1 MHFLINSPTR
11 KPAKRRK
18 VKKTSRHTSQ
28 GVSMARRRRR
38 RKAAINSPKRRRRH
52 TRRRINPGGLG
63 PARAARHNPPRRRHR
78 RRHTRINPRRRYR
91 RNPSIL
97 GSSRGI
103 VGGIVQGLKDGG
115 AVVLGQ
121 VAARK
126 IKGAVTGMLPATAQA
141 QVSSGVGAI
150 ALSLVSAIGAS
161 LIAKKALPGS
171 ARLITA
177 GAFSETI
184 NQALAQTPVAP
195 YLAGTTRRPVRLVT
209 NGPGMRRVAGVR
221 AWPGSGVSPT
231 GRTGVAAWPQTVGM
245 PHGM

>member
-1 MHFLINSPTR
+1 
-11 KPAKRRK
+11 
-18 VKKTSRHTSQ
+18 
-28 GVSMARRRRR
+28 MARRRRR
-38 RKAAINSPKRRRRH
+38 RRAAITTPKRRRRRH
-52 TRRRINPGGLG
+52 VRRRNPGALG
-63 PARAARHNPPRRRHR
+63 AARAVRHNPSRRRRHR
-78 RRHTRINPRRRYR
+78 RRTYRANPRRRYR
-91 RNPSIL
+91 RNPSL
-97 GSSRGI
+97 FGTSRGI

-141 QVSSGVGAI
+141 QVSTGVGAI

-161 LIAKKALPGS
+161 LIAKKALPGQS
-171 ARLITA
+171 RLIAA

-209 NGPGMRRVAGVR
+209 NAGARRIAGGVR
-221 AWPGSGVSPT
+221 AWPGAGGTGVRRS
-231 GRTGVAAWPQTVGM
+231 GVAAWPQTIGM
-245 PHGM
+245 PSNAGM

>member
-1 MHFLINSPTR
+1 
-11 KPAKRRK
+11 
-18 VKKTSRHTSQ
+18 
-28 GVSMARRRRR
+28 MARRRRR
-38 RKAAINSPKRRRRH
+38 RRAAVTTPKRRRR
-52 TRRRINPGGLG
+52 RRYVRRNPGGLG
-63 PARAARHNPPRRRHR
+63 PARAARHNPARRRR
-78 RRHTRINPRRRYR
+78 RRSYRANPRRRRHYR

-97 GSSRGI
+97 GTSRGI

-161 LIAKKALPGS
+161 LIAKKALPGQ

-209 NGPGMRRVAGVR
+209 NGPGARRIAGGVR
-221 AWPGSGVSPT
+221 AWPGSGVPQA
-231 GRTGVAAWPQTVGM
+231 GRTGVSAWPRSVGM
-245 PHGM
+245 PTNVGM

>member
-1 MHFLINSPTR
+1 
-11 KPAKRRK
+11 
-18 VKKTSRHTSQ
+18 
-28 GVSMARRRRR
+28 MARRRRR
-38 RKAAINSPKRRRRH
+38 RKVATNAPKRRRR
-52 TRRRINPGGLG
+52 RRHVRRNPGGLG
-63 PARAARHNPPRRRHR
+63 PARAARTNPPRRRHR
-78 RRHTRINPRRRYR
+78 RRHLRANPRRRYR

-97 GSSRGI
+97 GTSRGI

-126 IKGAVTGMLPATAQA
+126 IKGAVTGMLPATTQA

-161 LIAKKALPGS
+161 LIAKKALPGQ
-171 ARLITA
+171 AKLITA

-195 YLAGTTRRPVRLVT
+195 YLAGTTRRAVRLV
-209 NGPGMRRVAGVR
+209 NPHQARIAGGMR
-221 AWPGSGVSPT
+221 AWPGSGVSPM
-231 GRTGVAAWPQTVGM
+231 GRTGMAAWPQSVGM
-245 PHGM
+245 PMNAGM

>member
-1 MHFLINSPTR
+1 
-11 KPAKRRK
+11 
-18 VKKTSRHTSQ
+18 
-28 GVSMARRRRR
+28 
-38 RKAAINSPKRRRRH
+38 
-52 TRRRINPGGLG
+52 LG
-63 PARAARHNPPRRRHR
+63 AARHNPARRRRVR
-78 RRHTRINPRRRYR
+78 RRRVHSTTRRRYR

-141 QVSSGVGAI
+141 QVSSGIGAI
-150 ALSLVSAIGAS
+150 GLSLVSAIGAS
-161 LIAKKALPGS
+161 LIAKKALPGQ
-171 ARLITA
+171 ARLIAA

-195 YLAGTTRRPVRLVT
+195 FLAGTTRRPVRLVA
-209 NGPGMRRVAGVR
+209 NPVAARRIAGGVR
-221 AWPGSGVSPT
+221 AWPGSGVPAA
-231 GRTGVAAWPQTVGM
+231 GRTGVAAWPRSVGM
-245 PHGM
+245 PTNAGM